1 MKFNLFFEKTDL
13 NEIFIMTS
21 YLYLAGAIICEVI
34 GTLLL
39 PYSKNFTKL
48 YPSVFLV
55 VFYISAFVF
64 LSFAVKEI
72 PLTIVY
78 ATWCGV
84 GIFLV
89 SILSYFLLGESLP
102 WQGIVGLV
110 LIVVGVTLVN
120 GFRGEPS

>member
-1 MKFNLFFEKTDL
+1 
-13 NEIFIMTS
+13 MTR

-34 GTLLL
+34 GTMLL

-48 YPSVFLV
+48 YPSVSLM
-55 VFYISAFVF
+55 VFYIFALIL

-72 PLTIVY
+72 ALTIVY

-84 GIFLV
+84 GVFLV
-89 SILSYFLLGESLP
+89 SIVSYFLFEESLP
-102 WQGIVGLV
+102 WQGIVGLF

-120 GFRGEPS
+120 SFKLSPT